1 MTVPRRLV
9 LVVDDHPLFRAG
21 FVATWRSQRPDD
33 RIFEAGTY
41 AEATA
46 LCSRRHVDL
55 VVADLGLP
63 DRHGLDLCRWV
74 HETAPDALVV
84 VLSTYDAPAV
94 VAAAR
99 SVGARG
105 FFSKELPVVT
115 LIRDIE
121 RLLTDSA
128 GTAFPSV
135 PALPPLT
142 ARERDVLWLL
152 MQGASN
158 PTVAVEL
165 GVSAETVKTH
175 VGAIFDHLGA
185 SSRFHAVEIARAL
198 GFDVALPYLGDG
210 GASG

>member
-1 MTVPRRLV
+1 MTLLRSV

-21 FVATWRSQRPDD
+21 FVATWRTQRPDD
-33 RIFEAGTY
+33 RIYEAGTY

-46 LCSRRHVDL
+46 LCARRRVDL

-63 DRHGLDLCRWV
+63 DRHGLDLCQWV
-74 HETAPDALVV
+74 REYSPETLVV
-84 VLSTYDAPAV
+84 VLSTHDAPAV
-94 VAAAR
+94 VSAAR

-105 FFSKELPVVT
+105 FFSKELPVVA

-121 RLLTDSA
+121 RLLANRSA
-128 GTAFPSV
+128 ASFPSAPV
-135 PALPPLT
+135 LPALT

-158 PTVAVEL
+158 PMIAMDL

-175 VGAIFDHLGA
+175 VGAIFGHLGA
-185 SSRFHAVEIARAL
+185 SNRFHAVEVARAL

-210 GASG
+210 GVID